1 MKDLTRGK
9 EGKLIL
15 LFALPMLLGN
25 VFQILNTLIDSIIV
39 GNFLGKSSV
48 AAIGASYPVIFALIS
63 LIIGITSGITI
74 IISQYF
80 GAKDMDKVKRSVDTA
95 YIFLFFAS
103 IFVSLVGIYFC
114 KDIFYLLNLPDNV
127 MPEAVRYMR
136 IYLLG
141 IIFMAG
147 FNGTM
152 AILRGLG
159 DSKTPLYFLIIA
171 TVLSICVELLLI
183 VYFGM
188 GIEGAAYAAL
198 VSQAIAFL
206 IATLYLNKK
215 NAYIR
220 ISFTKIYFD
229 RDIFKKSLRIGLPSG
244 LQQMFVALGMV
255 AVLRIVNDFGTDTIA
270 AYTIAGRIDSFASL
284 PAMNFAMALMAF
296 VGQNIGAGNLNR
308 VKRGYKSS
316 LIIMSIFSIF
326 ISVLVFLFSKS
337 LMSIFNQD
345 PEVIRIGSSYLMI
358 VCSFYVL
365 FSTMFVNTGIFRG
378 AGDTLVPM
386 FITLF
391 SLWLIR
397 IPVAYFLSRSMGV
410 SGIWWSVPIAW
421 FAGMV
426 ATIIYYRTGKWKNRA
441 VVKQIVMPQEFSE
454 NINV

>member
-25 VFQILNTLIDSIIV
+25 VFQILNTIIDSIIV

-48 AAIGASYPVIFALIS
+48 AAIGASFPVIFALIS

-80 GAKDMDKVKRSVDTA
+80 GAKNMDKVKHAVDTA

-103 IFVSLVGIYFC
+103 ILVSIIGIYFC
-114 KDIFYLLNLPDNV
+114 EDIFNMLNLPADV
-127 MPEAVRYMR
+127 MPEAIRYMR

-147 FNGTM
+147 FNGTI

-171 TVLSICVELLLI
+171 TILSIGIELLLI
-183 VYFGM
+183 VYYKT

-198 VSQAIAFL
+198 ISQAIAFL
-206 IATLYLNKK
+206 IATFYLNKR
-215 NAYIR
+215 NPYIR

-229 RDIFKKSLRIGLPSG
+229 RDIFKKSLKIGLPSG
-244 LQQMFVALGMV
+244 FQQVFVAFGMV
-255 AVLRIVNDFGTDTIA
+255 AILRIVNDFGTDTIA

-296 VGQNIGAGNLNR
+296 VGQNIGAGKFDR

-316 LIIMSIFSIF
+316 LKMMSVFSIV
-326 ISVLVFLFSKS
+326 ISIIVMFFSKS
-337 LMSIFNQD
+337 LMHVFNQD
-345 PEVIRIGSSYLMI
+345 PEVIRIGSSYLLI
-358 VCSFYVL
+358 VCSFYIM
-365 FSTMFVNTGIFRG
+365 FSTMFVNAGIFRG
-378 AGDTLVPM
+378 AGDTLIPM

-397 IPVAYFLSRSMGV
+397 IPVAYFLSRSIGV
-410 SGIWWSVPIAW
+410 SGIWWSIPIAW

-426 ATIIYYRTGKWKNRA
+426 ATIIYYRSGKWKNKA
-441 VVKQIVMPQEFSE
+441 VVKHSKIADEFSE
-454 NINV
+454 KLNI